1 MEKKLSSYQLLRN
14 LVLAASD
21 PFATDQKLFDIQHIL
36 EVSDSFQGVNHLLLV
51 QAYLNEDTLPF
62 SVTKEKAYEQANRA
76 LEEGNRKACYYLYL
90 LTKDENKLKA
100 RRYLNEGEFFQDP
113 KALLAKG
120 LDLKYGGLFRKNRK
134 QAEQIF
140 LKMISLKSREG
151 YYQLQL
157 MKSEDG
163 DFSSAKI
170 IYEEAKKNG
179 FELPGY
185 ISE

>member
-62 SVTKEKAYEQANRA
+62 SVTREKAYEQANRA

-90 LTKDENKLKA
+90 LTKDENKLK
-100 RRYLNEGEFFQDP
+100 
-113 KALLAKG
+113 G
-120 LDLKYGGLFRKNRK
+120 LDLKHGGLFRKNRK
-134 QAEQIF
+134 LAEQIF